1 MKSNQFNPKKYLG
14 KDRVQFKTHS
24 GISKCWKW
32 DLDINEYRFLHYEV
46 RKKGLV
52 RKEDKRVFQD
62 LPEGKAWLQGRVE
75 QVVKVVPGPTFNEI
89 FERWKSE
96 HFVTLRRGTQI
107 HYEKKFKFL
116 VPLLKLP
123 IRAITPDV
131 LDQWVMNL
139 KSLGVRETRFNFSKE
154 LKFLK
159 SIFSFYREH
168 STENFDIPIRKR
180 HFSKSFIKE
189 KPLVDKAILEVDF
202 LKFREQLSIGRNGL
216 MFSALATLQYY
227 HSLRIG
233 EAAGLAISDI
243 TLGPNPINNTVMIRR
258 SVKWDR
264 VKGAKPYIDNNFK
277 NSAAVGIK
285 SRVLHPEVTNYL
297 KKLLPFIQGEQL
309 FTIDGELLT
318 YRQIQY
324 KYNEALKSANL
335 SFTSTHILRCGSA
348 TESYN
353 KHGNTALTQME
364 LGVTSMETAQV
375 YAKPLQSKLNDYNVA
390 LYENEKYKVNP

>member
-1 MKSNQFNPKKYLG
+1 MMKANKKNYSQHKQRLKNKSLKRPLGRPEYLTARDSRILKYL
-14 KDRVQFKTHS
+14 
-24 GISKCWKW
+24 W
-32 DLDINEYRFLHYEV
+32 
-46 RKKGLV
+46 
-52 RKEDKRVFQD
+52 
-62 LPEGKAWLQGRVE
+62 
-75 QVVKVVPGPTFNEI
+75 
-89 FERWKSE
+89 RWK
-96 HFVTLRRGTQI
+96 I
-107 HYEKKFKFL
+107 
-116 VPLLKLP
+116 
-123 IRAITPDV
+123 A
-131 LDQWVMNL
+131 
-139 KSLGVRETRFNFSKE
+139 
-154 LKFLK
+154 
-159 SIFSFYREH
+159 
-168 STENFDIPIRKR
+168 STASVHEMINRPNT
-180 HFSKSFIKE
+180 E
-189 KPLVDKAILEVDF
+189 
-202 LKFREQLSIGRNGL
+202 
-216 MFSALATLQYY
+216 YY

-297 KKLLPFIQGEQL
+297 KKLLPCIQGEQL